1 MRCEGLDMGITGK
14 KQTQEDT
21 SIVDKFCDKRDKFT
35 ILKNTILRTRMRCSA
50 MDFFVSE
57 GLINL

>member
-1 MRCEGLDMGITGK
+1 MGITGK